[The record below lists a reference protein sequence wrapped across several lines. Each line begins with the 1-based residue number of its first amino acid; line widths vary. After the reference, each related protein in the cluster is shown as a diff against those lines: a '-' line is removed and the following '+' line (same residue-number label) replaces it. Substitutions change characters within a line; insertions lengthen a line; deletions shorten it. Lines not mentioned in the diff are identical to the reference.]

1 METNVQE
8 ILRAEMEQLRQEVI
22 AQYRSS
28 GRAASGHWAE
38 TVQVQQ
44 LPNGFTLVAD
54 GYINGRGPG
63 KAPPSA
69 VIQQWITQKGIA
81 ARLGKE
87 ISVSSLAFLIARKI
101 ARMGWQPPAGQEDFI
116 ARVVTPAR
124 IQQIIDKVAPVYLD
138 TLAQQFFDS
147 LKTDLT

>member
-8 ILRAEMEQLRQEVI
+8 IFRAEMEQLRQEVI

-28 GRAASGHWAE
+28 GRAASGRWAE

-54 GYINGRGPG
+54 SYINGRGPG

-101 ARMGWQPPAGQEDFI
+101 ARMGWHPPAGQEDFI
-116 ARVVTPAR
+116 AQVVTPAR
-124 IQQIIDKVAPVYLD
+124 IQKIIDKVAPVYLD

>member
-8 ILRAEMEQLRQEVI
+8 IFRAEMEQLRQEVI

-28 GRAASGHWAE
+28 GRAASGRWAE

-54 GYINGRGPG
+54 SYINGRGPG

-101 ARMGWQPPAGQEDFI
+101 ARMGWHPPAGQEDFI
-116 ARVVTPAR
+116 AQVVTPAR
-124 IQQIIDKVAPVYLD
+124 IQKIIDKVAPVYLD

-147 LKTDLT
+147 LKTDLI